1 MSRRRAL
8 VLLAARSE
16 LAGCSTAGPCGPSGA
31 VCAVSEHR
39 AQLAELYFG
48 RNIGDRLD
56 NNNNNN
62 RRFLDEE
69 LTPRFPDGLSVIDAA
84 GQWRGQAGLVRE
96 PSKLVVIVL
105 PGKPDDRTTL
115 AAAANAYKA
124 RFRQEAVL
132 SIVRD
137 GCVGF

>member
-8 VLLAARSE
+8 GLLAGLSV
-16 LAGCSTAGPCGPSGA
+16 LAGCSTVGPWGPSGA
-31 VCAVSEHR
+31 VCAVGERR
-39 AQLAELYFG
+39 AEVAELYFG
-48 RNIGDRLD
+48 RNVGDRLGVSD
-56 NNNNNN
+56 DDF

-69 LTPRFPDGLSVIDAA
+69 LTPRFPDGVSVIDAA

-105 PGKPDDRTTL
+105 PGKPNDRARLT
-115 AAAANAYKA
+115 AAASAYKA

-137 GCVGF
+137 GCVAF